1 MFKFNR
7 QETKKEMSKI
17 QKSENEY
24 ERQKGELGIVQDS
37 NPKPNVDEFN
47 SNANDF
53 NLDVNIII
61 STFQERLSSLMTELI
76 IKEATIKQQSNI
88 IKRLKGE

>member
-24 ERQKGELGIVQDS
+24 ERQKGELDIVQDS
-37 NPKPNVDEFN
+37 NPKPNVDGFN

-61 STFQERLSSLMTELI
+61 STFQEKLSSLMTELV